1 MGAWANSFRGGPWR
15 IPLQKVVREHLIK
28 VISNLGAM
36 ASAVPADEPVRHEY
50 IGNTGLPQ
58 FIRACLSADLVILNV
73 DQKRL
78 MMACLLRWLW
88 PFSRFKLISVDLILR
103 PPKSTKGKLI
113 AFVKRLLFSRV
124 HRFMLYFKDLRGY
137 EKFYG
142 IGSDRVVYIPFK
154 VNGWEQIAVK
164 SYDAS
169 SEDYVLCAGR
179 TLRDIE
185 TFVRAMERAGCPG
198 VLLQQ
203 KSEFLKAHGSSAW
216 SGELPPNLKLSV
228 DEGDSLESFCEFIRK
243 ARMVVI
249 PRFRGDIAATGIS
262 TYLVAM
268 ALQKCVVISGGPGA
282 EDVLSDQAV
291 IVPPE
296 DVNKLAEQ
304 IRLLWGDRQ
313 LRSEVASRGRKY
325 AETLGGE
332 RRLLSDI
339 LRASIRYLH
348 QTRPEVAGSNA
359 NHKN

>member
-1 MGAWANSFRGGPWR
+1 MGN
-15 IPLQKVVREHLIK
+15 
-28 VISNLGAM
+28 
-36 ASAVPADEPVRHEY
+36 AVSGDQRVRHTY
-50 IGNTGLPQ
+50 IGDAGLSQ

-78 MMACLLRWLW
+78 MIACLLRWLW
-88 PFSRFKLISVDLILR
+88 PFTRFKLISVDLILR

-113 AFVKRLLFSRV
+113 AFIKRFLFSRV
-124 HRFMLYFKDLRGY
+124 HRFILYFKDLRGY

-142 IGSDRVVYIPFK
+142 IKSDRVVYVPFK
-154 VNGWEQIAVK
+154 VNGWEQIVVK
-164 SYDAS
+164 PSEAS

-179 TLRDIE
+179 TLRDVE

-203 KSEFLKAHGSSAW
+203 KSELLRAHGSSAW

-228 DEGDSLESFCEFIRK
+228 DEGDSLESFCDFIRK

-249 PRFRGDIAATGIS
+249 PRFQGDIAATGIS

-304 IRLLWGDRQ
+304 IRLLWRDRQ
-313 LRSEVASRGRKY
+313 VRSEVAARGRKY

-332 RRLLSDI
+332 NRLLSDI
-339 LRASIRYLH
+339 LRASILYLH
-348 QTRPEVAGSNA
+348 QTRPEVAGRNGT
-359 NHKN
+359 HKN